1 MMPEMV
7 LEEPAESWVP
17 RYVEYLNACTL
28 LAAAAAAADEP
39 AAGVSADTGSMPLS
53 RRKLYTS

>member
-1 MMPEMV
+1 MMPSMV
-7 LEEPAESWVP
+7 LEEPAESCWPP

-28 LAAAAAAADEP
+28 LADDDEP
-39 AAGVSADTGSMPLS
+39 AASVSADTGSMPLS

>member
-1 MMPEMV
+1 MTPFMMPSMV
-7 LEEPAESWVP
+7 LEEPAESWLP

-28 LAAAAAAADEP
+28 LADDEP